1 MKTAAS
7 SARCRHDTDQ
17 THTIVAIPRSPRLL
31 ETLLANL
38 DGAVYRCRDDEHWT
52 IEFVSEGCLA
62 LTGYL
67 PEELLLNQR
76 ISFLELTHPDDR
88 AMVRAHI
95 DSCMR
100 ERRRIDIEYRIVR
113 ADGAVRWVWERGV
126 GIYGASGRVEAME
139 GFLQD
144 VTERK
149 EAAQALQE
157 AERRYRSIFE
167 NAIEGVFQTTPDGT
181 YIAVNPALARI
192 YGYRSPEDLIVG
204 LRDIS
209 HQLYVE
215 PERRREFMRLME
227 QQGSVSNFE
236 SRVYRR
242 DGDIIWISEN
252 ARAVHD
258 ESGGLSCYEGTV
270 EVITERKLYEAE
282 MRHQATHDALTGLP
296 NRNMLH
302 EHLQRAILAARQKGG
317 LTAVAFVDL
326 DQFKFINDSLGHQVG
341 DELLKTVAQRLQSCL
356 RDSDMVARQGG
367 DEFVLVL
374 QNQSGGEAGIAEV
387 MQRILAAVSRPWQAG
402 EREFQVTASI
412 GVSRY
417 PDDGRDVETLLKH
430 ADSAMYRAKEQGRN
444 NFQFFAPWMD
454 TQVSNRLEMLINL
467 RRALDQQEFKLYYQ
481 PKLSLKDGSVVGAE
495 ALIRWQ
501 TPEQGVVPPDRFIPF
516 AEEAGL
522 IVPIG
527 EWVLRTA
534 CHQNKAWQQA
544 GLPPMPVAVNLSPR
558 QLNQSLPAFVADVL
572 AQSGLAASCLEL
584 EITENVVM
592 KDAEK
597 SVATLHAL
605 KRLGLQIS
613 VDDFGTGYSSLSY
626 LRRFPVD
633 ALKIDKSFVRDIAR
647 DADSAAIVK
656 AVISLAHILNLRV
669 IAEGVEDEEQHAFL
683 RENAC
688 DEVQGYYFGKPMAV
702 EDFTVWLAQQSI
714 RPQDMTC
721 K

>member
-1 MKTAAS
+1 M
-7 SARCRHDTDQ
+7 
-17 THTIVAIPRSPRLL
+17 AIPRSPRLL
-31 ETLLANL
+31 ETLLVNL
-38 DGAVYRCRDDEHWT
+38 DGVVYRCRDDAQWT
-52 IEFVSEGCLA
+52 MEFVSEGCLA

-67 PEELLLNQR
+67 PEDLLLNQR
-76 ISFLELTHPDDR
+76 LSFLELTHPEDR
-88 AMVRAHI
+88 TLVRNHVDA
-95 DSCMR
+95 CMR

-126 GIYGASGRVEAME
+126 GIYNANGQVEAIE

-192 YGYRSPEDLIVG
+192 YGYHSPEDLIVG

-215 PERRREFMRLME
+215 PERRQEFMRLME
-227 QQGSVSNFE
+227 EQGSVSNFE

-242 DGDIIWISEN
+242 DGEIIWISEN
-252 ARAVHD
+252 ARAVYD
-258 ESGGLSCYEGTV
+258 EAGKLSCYEGTV
-270 EVITERKLYEAE
+270 EAITERKAHEAE

-302 EHLQRAILAARQKGG
+302 EHLQRALRVARQKGA

-341 DELLKTVAQRLQSCL
+341 DELLKTVAQRLQACL
-356 RDSDMVARQGG
+356 READMVARQGG

-374 QNQSGGEAGIAEV
+374 QNQTEGEAGIAEV
-387 MQRILAAVSRPWQAG
+387 MQRILAAVARPWQAG
-402 EREFQVTASI
+402 DREFQVTASI

-417 PDDGRDVETLLKH
+417 PADGKDVESLLKH

-454 TQVSNRLEMLINL
+454 SQVSNRLEMLINL
-467 RRALDQQEFKLYYQ
+467 RRALDQDEFKLYYQ
-481 PKLSLKDGSVVGAE
+481 PKLSLQDGRLIGAE
-495 ALIRWQ
+495 ALIRWESPQ
-501 TPEQGVVPPDRFIPF
+501 QGMVPPDRFIPF

-534 CHQNKAWQQA
+534 CRQNQAWQQA
-544 GLPPMPVAVNLSPR
+544 GLPPIPVAVNLSPR
-558 QLNQSLPAFVADVL
+558 QLNQSLPDFVAGVL
-572 AQSGLAASCLEL
+572 AQSGLAASWLEL

-633 ALKIDKSFVRDIAR
+633 ALKIDKSFVRDIVR

-656 AVISLAHILNLRV
+656 AIISLAHILNLRV

-683 RENAC
+683 KENAC
-688 DEVQGYYFGKPMAV
+688 DEVQGYYFGKPMEVAV
-702 EDFTVWLAQQSI
+702 FTAWMSEQAQAGQVLS
-714 RPQDMTC
+714 C

>member
-1 MKTAAS
+1 MKTVAS
-7 SARCRHDTDQ
+7 RALCRHEPGRDQ
-17 THTIVAIPRSPRLL
+17 AVVAMARPPRLL

-38 DGAVYRCRDDEHWT
+38 DGMVYRCRDDAYWT
-52 IEFVSEGCLA
+52 LEFVSDGCQA
-62 LTGYL
+62 LTGYA
-67 PEELLLNQR
+67 PGDLLLNSR
-76 ISFLELTHPDDR
+76 LSFLELTHPDDR
-88 AMVRAHI
+88 DMVRAHI
-95 DSCMR
+95 ETCLR
-100 ERRRIDIEYRIVR
+100 ERRRIDIEYRIVH
-113 ADGAVRWVWERGV
+113 ADGSLRWVWERGV
-126 GIYGASGRVEAME
+126 GLYNAAGKVEALE

-192 YGYRSPEDLIVG
+192 YGYHSPEDLIVG

-215 PERRREFMRLME
+215 PERRTEFMRLME
-227 QQGSVSNFE
+227 QHGSVSNFE

-252 ARAVHD
+252 ARAVYD
-258 ESGGLSCYEGTV
+258 DADKLICYEGTV
-270 EVITERKLYEAE
+270 EAITERKLYEAE

-302 EHLQRAILAARQKGG
+302 EHLQRAIQVARQKGG
-317 LTAVAFVDL
+317 LTAVVFVDL

-341 DELLKTVAQRLQSCL
+341 DELLKTVAQRLQACL
-356 RDSDMVARQGG
+356 RDTDMVARQGG

-374 QNQSGGEAGIAEV
+374 QNQTGGEQGIAEV
-387 MQRILAAVSRPWQAG
+387 MQRILAAVARPWQAG
-402 EREFQVTASI
+402 DREFQVTASI

-417 PDDGRDVETLLKH
+417 PADGKDVETLLKQ

-467 RRALDQQEFKLYYQ
+467 RRALDQDEFKLYYQ
-481 PKLSLKDGSVVGAE
+481 PKLSLKDGSVIGAE

-501 TPEQGVVPPDRFIPF
+501 SPEQGMVPPDRFIPF
-516 AEEAGL
+516 AEDAGL

-534 CHQNKAWQQA
+534 CHQNKCWQQA
-544 GLPPMPVAVNLSPR
+544 GLPTIPVAVNLSPR
-558 QLNQSLPAFVADVL
+558 QLNQSLPDFVSDVL
-572 AQSGLAASCLEL
+572 AQSGLAPSCLEL

-683 RENAC
+683 KENAC

-702 EDFTVWLAQQSI
+702 ADFTEWLTRRAGSDLAA
-714 RPQDMTC
+714 PG

>member
-1 MKTAAS
+1 M
-7 SARCRHDTDQ
+7 AR
-17 THTIVAIPRSPRLL
+17 PPRLL

-38 DGAVYRCRDDEHWT
+38 DGMVYRCRDDAHWT
-52 IEFVSEGCLA
+52 LEFVSEGCYA
-62 LTGYL
+62 LTGYT
-67 PEELLLNQR
+67 PEDLLLNSR
-76 ISFLELTHPDDR
+76 ISFLQLTHPEDR
-88 AMVRAHI
+88 AMVRSHI
-95 DSCMR
+95 DLCMR
-100 ERRRIDIEYRIVR
+100 ERRRIDIEYRIVH
-113 ADGAVRWVWERGV
+113 ADGSLRWVWERGV
-126 GIYGASGRVEAME
+126 GLYNAAGAVEAME

-192 YGYRSPEDLIVG
+192 YGYHSPEDLIVG
-204 LRDIS
+204 LRDIR

-215 PERRREFMRLME
+215 PERRSEFMRLME

-252 ARAVHD
+252 ARAVYD
-258 ESGGLSCYEGTV
+258 DGGTLVCYEGTV
-270 EVITERKLYEAE
+270 EAITERKLYEAE
-282 MRHQATHDALTGLP
+282 MRHHATHDALTGLP

-302 EHLQRAILAARQKGG
+302 EHLQRAIQAARQKGG
-317 LTAVAFVDL
+317 LTAVVFVDL

-341 DELLKTVAQRLQSCL
+341 DELLKTVAQRLQACL
-356 RDSDMVARQGG
+356 RDTDMVARQGG

-374 QNQSGGEAGIAEV
+374 QNQTGGELGIAEV
-387 MQRILAAVSRPWQAG
+387 MQRILAAVARPWQAG
-402 EREFQVTASI
+402 DREFQVTASI

-417 PDDGRDVETLLKH
+417 PIDGKDVETLLKQ

-467 RRALDQQEFKLYYQ
+467 RRALDQDEFKLYYQ
-481 PKLSLKDGSVVGAE
+481 PKLSLKDGSVIGAE

-501 TPEQGVVPPDRFIPF
+501 SPEQGMVPPDRFIPF

-522 IVPIG
+522 ILPIG
-527 EWVLRTA
+527 EWVLRSA
-534 CHQNKAWQQA
+534 CHQNKRWQEA
-544 GLPPMPVAVNLSPR
+544 GLPTIPVAVNLSPR
-558 QLNQSLPAFVADVL
+558 QLNQSLPEFVAGVL
-572 AQSGLAASCLEL
+572 EQSGLAASCLEL

-669 IAEGVEDEEQHAFL
+669 IAEGVEDDEQYAFL
-683 RENAC
+683 KENAC
-688 DEVQGYYFGKPMAV
+688 DEVQGYLFGKPMTV
-702 EDFTVWLAQQSI
+702 EDFTAWLTRQAGSA
-714 RPQDMTC
+714 R
-721 K
+721 

>member
-7 SARCRHDTDQ
+7 PASCRPDPDQ
-17 THTIVAIPRSPRLL
+17 NRAVVAIPRSPRLL
-31 ETLLANL
+31 ETLLVNL
-38 DGAVYRCRDDEHWT
+38 DGVVYRCRDDAQWT
-52 IEFVSEGCLA
+52 MEFVSEGCLA

-67 PEELLLNQR
+67 PEDLLLNQR
-76 ISFLELTHPDDR
+76 LSFLELTHPEDR
-88 AMVRAHI
+88 TLVRNHVDA
-95 DSCMR
+95 CMR

-126 GIYGASGRVEAME
+126 GIYNAGGRVEAIE

-192 YGYRSPEDLIVG
+192 YGYHSPEDLIVG

-215 PERRREFMRLME
+215 PERRQEFMRLME
-227 QQGSVSNFE
+227 EQGSVSNFE

-242 DGDIIWISEN
+242 DGEIIWISEN
-252 ARAVHD
+252 ARAVYD
-258 ESGGLSCYEGTV
+258 EAGKLSCYEGTV
-270 EVITERKLYEAE
+270 EAITERKAHEAE

-302 EHLQRAILAARQKGG
+302 EHLQRALLVARQKGA

-341 DELLKTVAQRLQSCL
+341 DELLKTVAQRLQACL
-356 RDSDMVARQGG
+356 READMVARQGG

-374 QNQSGGEAGIAEV
+374 QNQTEGEAGIAEV
-387 MQRILAAVSRPWQAG
+387 MQRILAAVARPWQAG
-402 EREFQVTASI
+402 DREFQVTASI

-417 PDDGRDVETLLKH
+417 PADGKDVESLLKH

-454 TQVSNRLEMLINL
+454 SQVSNRLEMLINL
-467 RRALDQQEFKLYYQ
+467 RRALDQDEFKLYYQ
-481 PKLSLKDGSVVGAE
+481 PKLSLQDGRLIGAE
-495 ALIRWQ
+495 ALIRWESPQ
-501 TPEQGVVPPDRFIPF
+501 QGMVPPDRFIPF

-534 CHQNKAWQQA
+534 CRQNQAWQQA
-544 GLPPMPVAVNLSPR
+544 GLPPIPVAVNLSPR
-558 QLNQSLPAFVADVL
+558 QLNQSLPDFVAGVL
-572 AQSGLAASCLEL
+572 AQSGLAASWLEL

-633 ALKIDKSFVRDIAR
+633 ALKIDKSFVRDIVR

-656 AVISLAHILNLRV
+656 AIISLAHILNLRV

-683 RENAC
+683 KENAC
-688 DEVQGYYFGKPMAV
+688 DEVQGYYFGKPMEVAV
-702 EDFTVWLAQQSI
+702 FTAWMSEQAQAGQVLS
-714 RPQDMTC
+714 C

>member
-7 SARCRHDTDQ
+7 QVTPDNPTAPARS
-17 THTIVAIPRSPRLL
+17 IARSPRLL
-31 ETLLANL
+31 ENLLANL
-38 DGAVYRCRDDEHWT
+38 DGMVCRCRNDDHWT
-52 IEFVSEGCLA
+52 MEFVSEGCLA

-76 ISFLELTHPDDR
+76 LSFAELIHPDDH
-88 AMVRAHI
+88 APVRAHV
-95 DSCMR
+95 DECLR

-113 ADGAVRWVWERGV
+113 ADGALRWVWGRGV
-126 GIYGASGRVEAME
+126 GIYTGAGELEALE
-139 GFLQD
+139 GFIQD
-144 VTERK
+144 ITERK

-204 LRDIS
+204 LRDIR

-215 PERRREFMRLME
+215 PERRGEFMRLME
-227 QQGSVSNFE
+227 EHGSVSNFE

-258 ESGGLSCYEGTV
+258 DEGRLVCYEGTV
-270 EVITERKLYEAE
+270 EAITERKLYEAE
-282 MRHQATHDALTGLP
+282 IHHQATHDALTGLP

-302 EHLQRAILAARQKGG
+302 DHLQRAIQVARQKGG
-317 LTAVAFVDL
+317 LTVVAFVDL

-356 RDSDMVARQGG
+356 RDADMVARQGG

-374 QNQSGGEAGIAEV
+374 QNQTGEAGIAEA

-402 EREFQVTASI
+402 EREFHITSSI

-417 PDDGRDVETLLKH
+417 PVDGRDVETLLKH
-430 ADSAMYRAKEQGRN
+430 ADAAMYKAKEQGRN

-454 TQVSNRLEMLINL
+454 TQVSNRLEMLISL
-467 RRALDQQEFKLYYQ
+467 RRALDRQEFKLFYQ
-481 PKLSLKDGSVVGAE
+481 PKLSLRDGGIIGAE
-495 ALIRWQ
+495 ALIRWEL
-501 TPEQGVVPPDRFIPF
+501 PGQGMVAPDRFIPF

-534 CHQNKAWQQA
+534 CEQNRAWQDA
-544 GLPPMPVAVNLSPR
+544 GLPPIPVAVNLSPR
-558 QLNQSLPAFVADVL
+558 QMNQALPEFVAGVL
-572 AQSGLAASCLEL
+572 ADSGLSASWLEL

-597 SVATLHAL
+597 TVATLHAL
-605 KRLGLQIS
+605 KRLGLRIS

-633 ALKIDKSFVRDIAR
+633 ALKIDKSFVRDIAC

-656 AVISLAHILNLRV
+656 AVISLGHILNLRV
-669 IAEGVEDEEQHAFL
+669 IAEGVEDEEQHVFL
-683 RENAC
+683 RENGC
-688 DEVQGYYFGKPMAV
+688 DEAQGYYFGKPMAV
-702 EDFTVWLAQQSI
+702 ADFTARLGEEARRSASS
-714 RPQDMTC
+714 PG
-721 K
+721 

>member
-1 MKTAAS
+1 M
-7 SARCRHDTDQ
+7 AR
-17 THTIVAIPRSPRLL
+17 PPRLL

-38 DGAVYRCRDDEHWT
+38 DGMVYRCRDDAHWT
-52 IEFVSEGCLA
+52 LEFVSEGCQA
-62 LTGYL
+62 LTGYP
-67 PEELLLNQR
+67 PEDLLLNSR
-76 ISFLELTHPDDR
+76 ISFLQLTHPEDR
-88 AMVRAHI
+88 QLVRNHI
-95 DSCMR
+95 DTCMR
-100 ERRRIDIEYRIVR
+100 ERRRIDIEYRIVH
-113 ADGAVRWVWERGV
+113 ADGSLRWVWERGV
-126 GIYGASGRVEAME
+126 GLYNAAGKVEAME

-149 EAAQALQE
+149 EAAHALQE

-192 YGYRSPEDLIVG
+192 YGYHSPEDLIVG

-215 PERRREFMRLME
+215 PERRGEFMRLME
-227 QQGSVSNFE
+227 QHGSVSNFE

-252 ARAVHD
+252 ARAVYD
-258 ESGGLSCYEGTV
+258 DGGKLVCYEGTV
-270 EVITERKLYEAE
+270 EAITERKLYEAE

-302 EHLQRAILAARQKGG
+302 EHLQRAIQVARQKGG
-317 LTAVAFVDL
+317 LTAVVFVDL
-326 DQFKFINDSLGHQVG
+326 DQFKFINDSLGHTVG
-341 DELLKTVAQRLQSCL
+341 DELLKTVAQRLQACL
-356 RDSDMVARQGG
+356 RETDMVARQGG

-374 QNQSGGEAGIAEV
+374 QNQTGGELGIAEV
-387 MQRILAAVSRPWQAG
+387 MQRILAAVAKPWQSG
-402 EREFQVTASI
+402 DREFQVTASI

-417 PDDGRDVETLLKH
+417 PVDGKDVETLLKQ

-467 RRALDQQEFKLYYQ
+467 RRALDQEEFKLYYQ
-481 PKLSLKDGSVVGAE
+481 PKLSLKDGRVIGAE

-501 TPEQGVVPPDRFIPF
+501 SPEQGMVPPDRFIPF

-534 CHQNKAWQQA
+534 CHQNKRWQAA
-544 GLPPMPVAVNLSPR
+544 GLPPIPVAVNLSPR
-558 QLNQSLPAFVADVL
+558 QLNQSLPEFVAGVL

-656 AVISLAHILNLRV
+656 AIISLAHILNLRV
-669 IAEGVEDEEQHAFL
+669 IAEGVEDEEQHDFL
-683 RENAC
+683 KENAC
-688 DEVQGYYFGKPMAV
+688 DEVQGYFFGKPMAV
-702 EDFTVWLAQQSI
+702 EDFTAWLTRQTGNG
-714 RPQDMTC
+714 QDA
-721 K
+721 